1 MFEVKKHIAGT
12 EGTHNYAII
21 AETALGLVAVRI
33 LAEGRYRVRVQPA
46 DHAAGQL
53 MAQTLSRISGWKQPG
68 DQGQDRFSTVPT
80 GGAELHA
87 EVSQAVAALTAGGAE
102 VAEDWQGALAA
113 IVMVGSTDRDTLIEK
128 VRAAKAPGASFA
140 KNWTTTALV
149 AKLVAEAPHE
159 ERVALVIRVKQAKV
173 PGANLAVNWSI
184 ETLRKK
190 TVCAA

>member
-1 MFEVKKHIAGT
+1 MFESKKHIAGT

-21 AETALGLVAVRI
+21 AETANGLVAVRV
-33 LAEGRYRVRVQPA
+33 LSEGRYRVRVQPA
-46 DHAAGQL
+46 DQAAGVL
-53 MAQTLSRISGWKQPG
+53 MAQTLTRLSGWKQPG
-68 DQGQDRFSTVPT
+68 DQGQDRFSTVPA

-87 EVSQAVAALTAGGAE
+87 DVSAAVAALTTGGAE
-102 VAEDWQGALAA
+102 IGEDWQGALAA
-113 IVMVGSTDRDTLIEK
+113 VVMVGSTDRDTLIEK
-128 VRAAKAPGASFA
+128 VRESKTPGANFA

-159 ERVALVIRVKQAKV
+159 ERVALVIRVKQAKL
-173 PGANLAVNWSI
+173 PGANLAAQWSL